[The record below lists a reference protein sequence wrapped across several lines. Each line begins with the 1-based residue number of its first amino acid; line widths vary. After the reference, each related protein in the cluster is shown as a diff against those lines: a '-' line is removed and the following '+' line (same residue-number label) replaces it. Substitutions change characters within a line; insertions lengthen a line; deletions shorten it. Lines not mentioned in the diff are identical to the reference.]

1 MQGGIY
7 NAALFGASQREARGK
22 LEQMGGIKR
31 PGPSGILASSPE
43 LINAVGNAAAPAMPV
58 RATGPATPITPA
70 PVQQAQVALPQVAA
84 PTAMTPAPQPTVP
97 APQQPVMM
105 NEGGFLSN
113 AKDAINAIPGRMA
126 EAGMFRN
133 ADKPQTP
140 GMMSRIA
147 KDLTTF
153 ERREDAGPVD
163 ITKDPI
169 TRPITAFQGAML
181 NLGANMYEAMLG
193 KHGSEEKAEKEA
205 LKARDNIYEAMD
217 TEDESKVGD
226 AVVKEAGLEPTDENK
241 QEFAR
246 TVLGIDTDDIGA
258 IDDAIFD
265 TLTAD
270 VSLSGQKLQQAVLLG
285 LQNYKQTAAARAE
298 AAADA
303 AGGFLDTERGKAA
316 VEIYIEQIKNNVPPS
331 EVEQM
336 MNAEMGGNIG
346 TKVRQSITGSVTGGQ
361 QSPESLLAE
370 ARRVIEQGADP
381 TKVKERLQEMGV
393 DPGRL

>member
-1 MQGGIY
+1 
-7 NAALFGASQREARGK
+7 
-22 LEQMGGIKR
+22 
-31 PGPSGILASSPE
+31 
-43 LINAVGNAAAPAMPV
+43 V
-58 RATGPATPITPA
+58 
-70 PVQQAQVALPQVAA
+70 
-84 PTAMTPAPQPTVP
+84 
-97 APQQPVMM
+97 
-105 NEGGFLSN
+105 
-113 AKDAINAIPGRMA
+113 
-126 EAGMFRN
+126 
-133 ADKPQTP
+133 
-140 GMMSRIA
+140 
-147 KDLTTF
+147 
-153 ERREDAGPVD
+153 
-163 ITKDPI
+163 
-169 TRPITAFQGAML
+169 
-181 NLGANMYEAMLG
+181 
-193 KHGSEEKAEKEA
+193 
-205 LKARDNIYEAMD
+205 KARDNIYEAMD

-303 AGGFLDTERGKAA
+303 AGGGFLDTEQGKAA
-316 VEIYIEQIKNNVPPS
+316 VEIYTEQIKNNVPPS

-346 TKVRQSITGSVTGGQ
+346 TKVRQAITGSVTGGQ

>member
-1 MQGGIY
+1 MNHRIT
-7 NAALFGASQREARGK
+7 
-22 LEQMGGIKR
+22 IK
-31 PGPSGILASSPE
+31 
-43 LINAVGNAAAPAMPV
+43 
-58 RATGPATPITPA
+58 
-70 PVQQAQVALPQVAA
+70 
-84 PTAMTPAPQPTVP
+84 
-97 APQQPVMM
+97 
-105 NEGGFLSN
+105 
-113 AKDAINAIPGRMA
+113 
-126 EAGMFRN
+126 
-133 ADKPQTP
+133 
-140 GMMSRIA
+140 
-147 KDLTTF
+147 
-153 ERREDAGPVD
+153 

-193 KHGSEEKAEKEA
+193 KHGSEEKAEQEA
-205 LKARDNIYEAMD
+205 LKSRDNIYEAMD

-303 AGGFLDTERGKAA
+303 AGGGFLDTERGKAA

-361 QSPESLLAE
+361 QSPENLMTE
-370 ARRVIEQGADP
+370 ARRAIEQGADP
-381 TKVKERLQEMGV
+381 EAVKKRLQEMGV
-393 DPGRL
+393 DPGGL

>member
-1 MQGGIY
+1 
-7 NAALFGASQREARGK
+7 
-22 LEQMGGIKR
+22 
-31 PGPSGILASSPE
+31 
-43 LINAVGNAAAPAMPV
+43 
-58 RATGPATPITPA
+58 
-70 PVQQAQVALPQVAA
+70 
-84 PTAMTPAPQPTVP
+84 
-97 APQQPVMM
+97 MM

-113 AKDAINAIPGRMA
+113 AKDVINAIPGRMA

-133 ADKPQTP
+133 SDKPQTP

-193 KHGSEEKAEKEA
+193 KHGSEEKAEQEA
-205 LKARDNIYEAMD
+205 LKSRDNIYEAMD

-226 AVVKEAGLEPTDENK
+226 AVVREAGLEPTDENK

-246 TVLGIDTDDIGA
+246 AVLGIDTNDIGA

-303 AGGFLDTERGKAA
+303 AGGGFLDTERGKAA
-316 VEIYIEQIKNNVPPS
+316 VEIYTEQIKNNVPPS

-346 TKVRQSITGSVTGGQ
+346 TKVRQAITGSVTGGQ

-381 TKVKERLQEMGV
+381 DAVKKRLQEMGV
-393 DPGRL
+393 DPGGL

>member
-1 MQGGIY
+1 MMQEGGLLDTGLLP
-7 NAALFGASQREARGK
+7 AAGK
-22 LEQMGGIKR
+22 L
-31 PGPSGILASSPE
+31 
-43 LINAVGNAAAPAMPV
+43 
-58 RATGPATPITPA
+58 
-70 PVQQAQVALPQVAA
+70 
-84 PTAMTPAPQPTVP
+84 
-97 APQQPVMM
+97 
-105 NEGGFLSN
+105 
-113 AKDAINAIPGRMA
+113 
-126 EAGMFRN
+126 AG
-133 ADKPQTP
+133 
-140 GMMSRIA
+140 RIA

-163 ITKDPI
+163 ITEDPI

-226 AVVKEAGLEPTDENK
+226 AVIKEAGLEPTDENK

-303 AGGFLDTERGKAA
+303 AGGGFLDTERGKAA
-316 VEIYIEQIKNNVPPS
+316 VEIYTEQIKNNVPPS

-346 TKVRQSITGSVTGGQ
+346 TKVRQAITGSVTGGQ

-370 ARRVIEQGADP
+370 ARSVIERGAKRSDVE
-381 TKVKERLQEMGV
+381 KRLREMGV
-393 DPGRL
+393 DPGGL

>member
-43 LINAVGNAAAPAMPV
+43 LMQAAMPRPMPPMPQPAVAPQPAM
-58 RATGPATPITPA
+58 A
-70 PVQQAQVALPQVAA
+70 PQPALPQV
-84 PTAMTPAPQPTVP
+84 PMQTAMAPQPMAQPQAPRPTAP

-105 NEGGFLSN
+105 NEGGLL
-113 AKDAINAIPGRMA
+113 G
-126 EAGMFRN
+126 
-133 ADKPQTP
+133 
-140 GMMSRIA
+140 RIA
-147 KDLTTF
+147 QDFTTI
-153 ERREDAGPVD
+153 ERKEDAGPVD

-193 KHGSEEKAEKEA
+193 KHGSEEKAEQAA
-205 LKARDNIYEAMD
+205 LKSRDNIYEAMD

-246 TVLGIDTDDIGA
+246 AVLGIDTDDIGA

-303 AGGFLDTERGKAA
+303 AGGGFLDTEQGKAA
-316 VEIYIEQIKNNVPPS
+316 VEIYTEQIKNNVPPS

-346 TKVRQSITGSVTGGQ
+346 TKVRQAITGSVTGGQ

-381 TKVKERLQEMGV
+381 AAVKKRLQEMGV

>member
-43 LINAVGNAAAPAMPV
+43 LMQAAMPRPMPPMPQPAMAPQPAMP
-58 RATGPATPITPA
+58 PQP
-70 PVQQAQVALPQVAA
+70 ALPQV
-84 PTAMTPAPQPTVP
+84 PMQTAMTPAPQPMAP
-97 APQQPVMM
+97 APQPQQQPVMM
-105 NEGGFLSN
+105 QEGGLLDTGLLP
-113 AKDAINAIPGRMA
+113 A
-126 EAGMFRN
+126 AGKL
-133 ADKPQTP
+133 A
-140 GMMSRIA
+140 GRIA

-163 ITKDPI
+163 ITSDPI

-303 AGGFLDTERGKAA
+303 AGGGFLDTEQGKAA
-316 VEIYIEQIKNNVPPS
+316 VEIYTEQIKNNVPPS

-346 TKVRQSITGSVTGGQ
+346 TKVRQAITGSVTGGQ